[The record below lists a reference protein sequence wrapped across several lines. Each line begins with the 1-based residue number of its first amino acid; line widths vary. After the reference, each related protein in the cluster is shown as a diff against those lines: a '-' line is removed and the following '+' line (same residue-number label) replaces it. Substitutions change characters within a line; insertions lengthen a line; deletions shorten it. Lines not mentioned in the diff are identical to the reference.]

1 MKYKSITIIFVL
13 NTITNIKKQ
22 TMKKLL
28 KLSFEM
34 FSRLYPTSV
43 LNRKKGISTRK
54 NKLFVYLLFPIS
66 AILVTSCA
74 VIRPGEVGVK
84 QKLGKLSDEIATQG
98 TVLFNPFTSK
108 VVKASIQT
116 NNLELSLSLPSKEG
130 LSITSQI
137 SILYRLDKDKVSS
150 VIRTLGLNYET
161 IIANVFRSA
170 SADVCSKFFAKD
182 MHSGMRADIEISI
195 KNKMDET
202 LTVQGILIESVLMK
216 SIQLPE
222 GLAGSIERKL
232 QAEQDAMRMEFV
244 LQQQKLEVDRIIIE
258 AKGTRDAQKIIAE
271 GLTPEII
278 KIRSI
283 EAFVLLSK
291 SPNTKMVI
299 TDGKTPFLIN

>member
-1 MKYKSITIIFVL
+1 MKIIKTLIFRIVISLSKPFKSVRRRRGIRA
-13 NTITNIKKQ
+13 KKHA
-22 TMKKLL
+22 
-28 KLSFEM
+28 
-34 FSRLYPTSV
+34 
-43 LNRKKGISTRK
+43 
-54 NKLFVYLLFPIS
+54 YLLHS
-66 AILVTSCA
+66 LVLFGFFLVSSCA
-74 VIRPGEVGVK
+74 IIRPGEVGVK
-84 QKLGKLSDEIATQG
+84 QRMGKLSNEIRTQG
-98 TVLFNPFTSK
+98 SVFYNPLSSK
-108 VVKASIQT
+108 IIKTSIQT

-137 SILYRLDKDKVSS
+137 SILYRLDKDKVPS
-150 VIRTLGLNYET
+150 VIRTYGLKYET

-182 MHSGMRADIEISI
+182 MHSGMRADIETAI
-195 KNKMDET
+195 KNKMGET
-202 LTVQGILIESVLMK
+202 LNMQGVLIESVLMK

-244 LQQQKLEVDRIIIE
+244 LQQQKLEVERIIIE

-283 EAFVLLSK
+283 EAFIQLSK
-291 SPNTKMVI
+291 SANTKMVI
-299 TDGKTPFLIN
+299 TDGKTPFLINNN